1 MKLAEVSVKRP
12 VFAIMMTAALIVLGL
27 FSYKDL
33 GLDLMPKTDAA
44 VVNVQ
49 VQLPGASAE
58 EVETQI
64 TKRIE
69 EAVNTI
75 SGIDELRANSNQNQG
90 SVNITFTLEREIEAA
105 TQDVRDKVATIV
117 NQFPRDARQPQIQK
131 QDPDASP
138 ILYFNVYGPRSQKE
152 ITQIADK
159 QIKQVLETLKDV
171 GSIGMQGD
179 RRREI
184 QLLLNADRLN
194 AYGLTVDQ
202 VRNAVLRQNVEVPGG
217 NFITGPSEVA
227 LRTLGRIKNVDDF
240 NRIVLAYRDGS
251 VITFADIG
259 RVADTVQEIRQAN
272 RLNGISSVG
281 LQVRK
286 QSGTNTVEVV
296 DRVVANLQKIQA
308 TLPPDLQISIG
319 NDQSRFIRRSFE
331 EIRMH
336 LILGGLLASV
346 VVFFFIRNLRV
357 TLIAA
362 LAVPT
367 SIIGTFTVMKF
378 LGFTLNNMTMLALS
392 LATGIVIDDAI
403 VVLEN
408 VFRFVEEKGL
418 SPKEAAADATA
429 EIGLAVMA
437 TTLSLVVIFVP
448 VAFMTGQIG
457 RYFYSFGITSAAAI
471 LISMFVS
478 FTLTPALCA
487 MWLKREDVR
496 SDHSTTKSSGVY
508 AKMDAIYGKMLSW
521 SLHHRP
527 VMVAIAIVVVAS
539 AALLYPQVGKEL
551 VPDDDQG
558 EFNVNVRLPRGTSYT
573 RTEEFIK
580 PIEKDILALPDLYRV
595 QQQIGNGQSNFS
607 ITMTALEERKISQQ
621 EMMRRV
627 RTMLRKYQ
635 ADPRVRITVSGG
647 TDISG
652 ASSGGWGGGGGG
664 GNYQGGGG
672 GANRLNILIQ
682 GPDID
687 QLQVYTNQL
696 VDKLRTVNGIVD
708 AYSNFEQTQPELR
721 VNVDRAR
728 AADLGVNID
737 SLATN
742 LRTLVGGEEISE
754 FKDGDDQIIVRL
766 RLDEIYRNNP
776 ATLGDLLIPAG
787 PNRTVKVSDVAMLSN
802 DRGPAEIQRYN
813 RQRQISIFA
822 NIDRVPLGEV
832 LTSARSKVEE
842 LHLKA
847 GYQAVFSGS
856 ARTLN
861 EASNNFMIVLVL
873 AIVFIYMVLAS
884 QFNSFI
890 HPLTIMTSLPLSLP
904 AGLLALMAFGMTIN
918 VYSAIGLMMLFGI
931 VKKNSILQV
940 DYTNTLRAQGMERHE
955 ALIVANHVRLR
966 PILMTTIAIVAGMIP
981 IALGR
986 GAGSGSRASM
996 AITILGGQV
1005 LCLLLT
1011 LLVTPVVYSYFDDL
1025 REWSPIASLRRLW
1038 QQKTGRRPKPAEI

>member
-1 MKLAEVSVKRP
+1 MKLAEISVKRP
-12 VFAIMMTAALIVLGL
+12 VFAIMMTAALIILGA
-27 FSYKDL
+27 FSYRDL
-33 GLDLMPKTDAA
+33 GLDLMPKTDSPN
-44 VVNVQ
+44 VNVQ

-58 EVETQI
+58 EVETQL

-75 SGIDELRANSNQNQG
+75 SGIDELRANSNQGQAN
-90 SVNITFTLEREIEAA
+90 VNITFALERDIESA

-117 NQFPRDARQPQIQK
+117 GQFPRDAKQPQITK
-131 QDPDASP
+131 QDPDAAP
-138 ILYFNVYGPRSQKE
+138 VLQFNVFGPRSQKE

-171 GSIGMQGD
+171 GAVNLWGD

-194 AYGLTVDQ
+194 AYGLSVDD
-202 VRNAVLRQNVEVPGG
+202 VRTAIVRQNVEVPGG
-217 NFITGPSEVA
+217 NFIAGPSEVA
-227 LRTLGRIKNVDDF
+227 LRTMGRIKNVEDF
-240 NRIVLAYRDGS
+240 NRIVLTYRDGS
-251 VITFADIG
+251 TITFADVG
-259 RVADTVQEIRQAN
+259 RVQDTVQEIRQTSK
-272 RLNGISSVG
+272 LNGVPSVG

-296 DRVVANLQKIQA
+296 DRVVARLDQIQA
-308 TLPPDLQISIG
+308 TLPSDLKISIG

-331 EIRMH
+331 DIRLH

-357 TLIAA
+357 TFIAA

-367 SIIGTFTVMKF
+367 SIIGTFTFMKMF
-378 LGFTLNNMTMLALS
+378 GFTLNNMTMLALS

-408 VFRFVEEKGL
+408 IFRFVEEKRL
-418 SPKEAAADATA
+418 SPKEAAAEATA

-487 MWLKREDVR
+487 MWLKNEDVKA
-496 SDHSTTKSSGVY
+496 DHSTTKSGGAY
-508 AKMDAIYGKMLSW
+508 AWMDAVYGRMLGW
-521 SLHHRP
+521 ALAHRL
-527 VMVAIAIVVVAS
+527 VMMLIAGVVVAS
-539 AALLYPQVGKEL
+539 AAYLYPMVGKEL

-558 EFNVNVRLPRGTSYT
+558 EFNINFRLPRGTSYP

-580 PIEKDILALPDLYRV
+580 PIEQEILALPFLSRV
-595 QQQIGNGQSNFS
+595 QQQVGAGQSNFN
-607 ITMTALEERKISQQ
+607 ITMTPLEERNVSQQ
-621 EMMRRV
+621 DMMRRV

-635 ADPRVRITVSGG
+635 ADPRVRVSVSGG

-652 ASSGGWGGGGGG
+652 ASTSGGGGG
-664 GNYQGGGG
+664 YQGGGNG
-672 GANRLNILIQ
+672 GGNRLQILIQ

-687 QLQVYTNQL
+687 QLQMYTNQL
-696 VDKLRTVNGIVD
+696 VEKVRTINGVVD
-708 AYSNFEQTQPELR
+708 AYSNFEATQPELR
-721 VNVDRAR
+721 ITVDRVR

-754 FKDGDDQIIVRL
+754 FKDGDDQFIVRL
-766 RLDEIYRNNP
+766 RLDEPFRNNP
-776 ATLGDLLIPAG
+776 SVMGDLLVPAG
-787 PNRTVKVSDVAMLSN
+787 PGKVVKVSDVALLTN

-813 RQRQISIFA
+813 RQRQISINA

-832 LTSARSKVEE
+832 LAAARLKVED

-847 GYQAVFSGS
+847 GYQAVFSGA

-861 EASNNFMIVLVL
+861 EASNNFLIAIVLSV
-873 AIVFIYMVLAS
+873 AFIYMVLAS
-884 QFNSFI
+884 QFNSFV

-904 AGLLALMAFGMTIN
+904 AGLLALMAFGKTIN

-940 DYTNTLRAQGMERHE
+940 DYTNTLRVQGLPKHE
-955 ALIVANHVRLR
+955 ALVVANHVRLR
-966 PILMTTIAIVAGMIP
+966 PILMTTIAIIAGMIP

-986 GAGSGSRASM
+986 GAGAGSRASM
-996 AITILGGQV
+996 AITILGGQL

-1025 REWSPIASLRRLW
+1025 REWSPAALLRRFW
-1038 QQKTGRRPKPAEI
+1038 RRKAPTTPKPAEV